1 LEDAKAAEVDQM
13 KFMCGQKHKYNENGS
28 VLLIHDNQIAEVINV
43 NTTTPQDLTGGRDHF
58 DDAPRYYRR
67 PL

>member
-13 KFMCGQKHKYNENGS
+13 KFMCGRKHKYNENGS

-43 NTTTPQDLTGGRDHF
+43 DTTTPQDLIGGGDHF
-58 DDAPRYYRR
+58 DDAPRYY
-67 PL
+67 